1 MNRLIFSSIVEG
13 IPENHPKAKCRDTGE
28 KVIFQTAKNQQHRKD
43 QKKTCAFLPSLSSSS
58 YISYRQ
64 GIKGNLT

>member
-43 QKKTCAFLPSLSSSS
+43 
-58 YISYRQ
+58 
-64 GIKGNLT
+64 